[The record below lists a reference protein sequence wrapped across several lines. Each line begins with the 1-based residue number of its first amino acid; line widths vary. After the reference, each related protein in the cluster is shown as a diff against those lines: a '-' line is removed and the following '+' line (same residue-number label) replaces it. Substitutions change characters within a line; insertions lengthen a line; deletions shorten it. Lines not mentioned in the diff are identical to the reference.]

1 MAKAE
6 IIPQANELCRIS
18 KGTRITGVMTSSA
31 DIRIDGVFEGT
42 VYTKGKLVIGE
53 AAHVKGKVFC
63 QNCDLWGHAEGEMY
77 IEDIINF
84 KAKPKRSTTSS
95 STRQQTSKALISPL
109 SPLLPSPP
117 RNNPLAVHACT
128 SRHFTQD
135 SRNLRHTHFRES
147 CIFPVISVHN
157 PFSHGAIIAY
167 LER

>member
-6 IIPQANELCRIS
+6 IIPQANELCRI
-18 KGTRITGVMTSSA
+18 SA

-84 KAKPKRSTTSS
+84 KANSDFSGDLKTPK
-95 STRQQTSKALISPL
+95 LL
-109 SPLLPSPP
+109 SPLLLSLP
-117 RNNPLAVHACT
+117 RNNPLYPLPAPADISIRFPESASSAVPGIL
-128 SRHFTQD
+128 HFPC
-135 SRNLRHTHFRES
+135 RFGNL
-147 CIFPVISVHN
+147 
-157 PFSHGAIIAY
+157 
-167 LER
+167 